1 MIVVRVEMWPYG
13 NSQRATE
20 IGRAYI
26 WNDGTEYNPLYGN
39 YGAAIMDRESV
50 KRLPAGVG
58 HGFESGTCLRRGG
71 VDHFPRG
78 PDNLWPLILAAL
90 KSCKLR
96 KRQAEPRSHGADGMK
111 P

>member
-13 NSQRATE
+13 HSERATE

-39 YGAAIMDRESV
+39 YGVAIMSADKLDGRPRWDLSGDD
-50 KRLPAGVG
+50 PAT
-58 HGFESGTCLRRGG
+58 HRGS

-78 PDNLWPLILAAL
+78 PSNLWPLVLAAL
-90 KSCKLR
+90 RSCKLR
-96 KRQAEPRSHGADGMK
+96 KRKAEPRSHGAR
-111 P
+111 